1 MARRIGHTE
10 STPEEDPISDDRDL
24 DAFVGDLPAPTIDDV
39 LRARREAEQAPPVV
53 TALPMPEF
61 VRGGIVRYRCLLDCG
76 WFHDENPGL
85 ERPGPLLLPADFTA
99 EDLSAAI
106 CGASEVRSKAFVM
119 RVEQAIAAHFAVAH
133 PGR

>member
-1 MARRIGHTE
+1 M
-10 STPEEDPISDDRDL
+10 SEDFGL
-24 DAFVGDLPAPTIDDV
+24 DAIARWPKPTIEDY

-61 VRGGIVRYRCLLDCG
+61 AGWGAVRYRCLLDCG
-76 WFHDENPGL
+76 WFHEENPGL
-85 ERPGPLLLPADFTA
+85 ETPGPVLLPVGFAT

-106 CGASEVRSKAFVM
+106 ASAAEIRSKAAAM
-119 RVEQAIAAHFAVAH
+119 RVEQAIAAHFAEAH

>member
-1 MARRIGHTE
+1 M
-10 STPEEDPISDDRDL
+10 SDSDFGL
-24 DAFVGDLPAPTIDDV
+24 DAIARWPAPTVEDY

-53 TALPMPEF
+53 TALPMPDF

-76 WFHDENPGL
+76 WFHDENPSA
-85 ERPGPLLLPADFTA
+85 ERAGPLLLPVDFTT

-106 CGASEVRSKAFVM
+106 TSAAEVRSKAYAM
-119 RVEQAIAAHFAVAH
+119 RVEQAIAAHFEEAH